1 MPPKKC
7 RRGVHLEKLNTVHP
21 KIRSRGG
28 CDDSDDDR
36 DDSFQP
42 EAFEE
47 SESDGEPESSCC
59 ATTHGIQAR

>member
-7 RRGVHLEKLNTVHP
+7 RRGAHLEKLNTVHP

-36 DDSFQP
+36 DDSF
-42 EAFEE
+42 
-47 SESDGEPESSCC
+47 
-59 ATTHGIQAR
+59 